1 MSVAVRIRYLF
12 PKSIHWQMKL
22 TGCWEGD
29 SVSTIGGDGNLMNFE
44 PDFAATVPLGDIA
57 RSLSHVNIHKA
68 LVIHGSIGLETN
80 RRTSA
85 DSQSRG
91 GSLSLRVV
99 TAKVVAGYIR
109 DLKE

>member
-1 MSVAVRIRYLF
+1 MYSLSVY
-12 PKSIHWQMKL
+12 WQMKL

-29 SVSTIGGDGNLMNFE
+29 SVSTIGGDGYLINFE
-44 PDFAATVPLGDIA
+44 PDLAATVPLGDIA

-80 RRTSA
+80 CRTSA